1 MANPIRITTMHPE
14 FTSFPKLARLNR
26 EIWITEKIDGTN
38 AQVRIIKPEVAVS
51 EFSGWVAHVDDHLI
65 WAGSRNRWVT
75 PEQDNHGWARWVKE
89 NAEELVKLGYG
100 SHFGEW
106 WGSGINRGYGLTKG
120 EKHFSLF
127 NTLRWSPPGQP
138 TIQSGER
145 WDDKSKVMTPIFTQE
160 APACCGVVPVLYRGL
175 FETECVNMALS
186 ELKAVGSIAS
196 PGYMN
201 PEGVVVFHT
210 AANSVF
216 KVTIKDDEKPK
227 GAA

>member
-1 MANPIRITTMHPE
+1 MSHPE
-14 FTSFPKLARLNR
+14 FTPFPKMARLNR
-26 EIWITEKIDGTN
+26 ECWVLEKIDGTN
-38 AQVRIIKPEVAVS
+38 AQVRIIKPEVSIS

-89 NAEELVKLGYG
+89 NAEELLKLGCG

-120 EKHFSLF
+120 EKRFSLF
-127 NTLRWSPPGQP
+127 NTLRWHNPGTP
-138 TIQSGER
+138 SIQSGER
-145 WDDKSKVMTPIFTQE
+145 WDDKARVTTPIFTQE
-160 APACCGVVPVLYRGL
+160 APACCGVVPVLWRGQ
-175 FETECVNMALS
+175 FSTERVEWVVATLKEHGS
-186 ELKAVGSIAS
+186 KAV
-196 PGYMN
+196 PGFMN

-210 AANSVF
+210 AANSAF